1 MSPLPT
7 PPSPLPMPSN
17 EHLFHLQ
24 DEELQQEEEDGEQ
37 KNNETHLCLDE
48 AVSYFGCSKTF
59 ESHSK
64 KKNIKRNFCH
74 TSDSKNIDPSVIV

>member
-1 MSPLPT
+1 
-7 PPSPLPMPSN
+7 MPSN

-48 AVSYFGCSKTF
+48 AVSYFGCGKTF
-59 ESHSK
+59 ESYN
-64 KKNIKRNFCH
+64 KKNMNG
-74 TSDSKNIDPSVIV
+74 